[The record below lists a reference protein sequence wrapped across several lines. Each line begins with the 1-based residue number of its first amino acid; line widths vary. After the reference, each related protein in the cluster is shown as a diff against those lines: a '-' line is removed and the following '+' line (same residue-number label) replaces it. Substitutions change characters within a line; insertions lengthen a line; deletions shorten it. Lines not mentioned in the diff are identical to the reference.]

1 MRVATACVVGVW
13 LFAALPA
20 RAFGPA
26 TNYAIHCQGCHL
38 EDGSGMPGKVPAL
51 DGALARLA
59 ATPDGRAYLAR
70 VPGVA
75 NAPLGDAEL
84 AALLDWTLRRFAGS
98 AATGAAPFT
107 AAEIGALRAAPPLT
121 DVAGARARVLGP

>member
-1 MRVATACVVGVW
+1 MRFLAALLATACAGT
-13 LFAALPA
+13 ALPA

-38 EDGSGMPGKVPAL
+38 EDGRGMPGKVPAL

-59 ATPDGRAYLAR
+59 ATPEGRAYLAR

-84 AALLDWTLRRFAGS
+84 AALLEWTVRRFAG
-98 AATGAAPFT
+98 AAAPFS
-107 AAEIGALRAAPPLT
+107 AVEVGASRAAPLV
-121 DVAGARARVLGP
+121 DVRAAREAVLGD

>member
-1 MRVATACVVGVW
+1 VRLAAALLALAYAG
-13 LFAALPA
+13 AALPA

-38 EDGSGMPGKVPAL
+38 EDGRGVSGKVPAL
-51 DGALARLA
+51 GSALARLA
-59 ATPDGRAYLAR
+59 ATAEGRAYLAR

-84 AALLDWTLRRFAGS
+84 AALLDWTLRRFAGAEAS
-98 AATGAAPFT
+98 GAAPFS
-107 AAEIGALRAAPPLT
+107 AAEVGALRSTPLAE
-121 DVAGARARVLGP
+121 VAGARVRLLGP

>member
-1 MRVATACVVGVW
+1 MRFAAAFLAAVCAS
-13 LFAALPA
+13 AALPA

-38 EDGSGMPGKVPAL
+38 EDGSGMPDKVPAL

-59 ATPDGRAYLAR
+59 ATPEGRAYLVR

-84 AALLDWTLRRFAGS
+84 AALLEWTLRRFAG
-98 AATGAAPFT
+98 AAAPFT
-107 AAEIGALRAAPPLT
+107 AAEIGALRAAPLA
-121 DVAGARARVLGP
+121 DVAGARARLLGAD

>member
-1 MRVATACVVGVW
+1 VRFLAALLATACAGT
-13 LFAALPA
+13 ALPA

-59 ATPDGRAYLAR
+59 ATPEGRAYLAR

-84 AALLDWTLRRFAGS
+84 AALLAWTLRRFAG
-98 AATGAAPFT
+98 AETTFD
-107 AAEIGALRAAPPLT
+107 AAEVGALRAAPLV
-121 DVAGARARVLGP
+121 DVAAARAKLLGP